1 MLRKRGTP
9 AFIELLR
16 GGVSVVPGGGGV
28 GGRGVGGGGGTRP
41 VVVDPKPVVR
51 VVPVARPADRP
62 AERGGAQVVAG
73 VPGRPIPVYEPSGKP
88 VPAVA
93 EVEDSEAGG
102 MAGVGGVGLP
112 RGWLYAAAAGV
123 VVLSLVW
130 VVAFKVG
137 ESSGVRE
144 GNERVAR
151 LVQGGGGAENAGKTT
166 TGAGSA
172 IVATDPLLRTEKAP
186 APAPTPAPPVNVPVP
201 ATVKTSE
208 SGAVLGFQAG
218 LNYLVVATLRRADAD
233 EAAKYLSAQGL
244 AVMILPER
252 GIDPNSAQAASV
264 SWEVLILRGYSSPL
278 SATQAE
284 RDALEA
290 QVKSLGRRWKAENR
304 KAPTD
309 FAQVFWKRFKGP

>member
-1 MLRKRGTP
+1 MTKLRKRGSP

-16 GGVSVVPGGGGV
+16 GGVSVVPGGGG
-28 GGRGVGGGGGTRP
+28 GGGVGAMRP
-41 VVVDPKPVVR
+41 IVVDPKPGVR
-51 VVPVARPADRP
+51 GVPVARPA
-62 AERGGAQVVAG
+62 ERGSAHVVAG

-88 VPAVA
+88 VQPAADDDEQVVGGA
-93 EVEDSEAGG
+93 GAGG
-102 MAGVGGVGLP
+102 TGLP
-112 RGWLYAAAAGV
+112 RVWLYAAAAGV

-137 ESSGVRE
+137 ESSGQRE

-151 LVQGGGGAENAGKTT
+151 LVQGGGGGENGTKPT

-172 IVATDPLLRTEKAP
+172 VVAPDPLLRTEKAP
-186 APAPTPAPPVNVPVP
+186 VVGARLQAPPPVP
-201 ATVKTSE
+201 PASVPITGAAARTD

-218 LNYLVVATLRRADAD
+218 LNYLVVATLRKADAD
-233 EAAKYLSAQGL
+233 EAAKYLSGQGL

-252 GIDPNSAQAASV
+252 GIDANSAQASGV

-309 FAQVFWKRFKGP
+309 FAQVFWKRFKGS